1 MTRIVIVNAIG
12 LPEKDCR
19 MIRNILSLAG
29 SKDQS
34 YRLAVNSVEQ
44 ADIVIINADD
54 SMAMVCWNEYRQM
67 VPDANVVLASATP
80 LVESDYVSIKRPL
93 IASQLHGI
101 LALGGQPKTQAPQQ
115 HKYEAL
121 KKSFLFR
128 SLSPIPVSYTHL
140 DVYKRQHYFKT
151 SDPAHVARH
160 LSWHIGQ
167 LGIDPSEGP
176 ELTEVVKA
184 FRERAKT
191 LKEMAENSAFL
202 YCEFEAYEEKAAS
215 KNLTVA
221 AEAPLQQLHEA
232 LAAVSEW
239 QGESIHAAVSRVA
252 EQSGLALGKVAQ
264 PLRVAVSGT
273 AVSPTIDTTLELLGR
288 CKTLARIKRALD
300 YIKQRDS
307 ESLDLK

>member
-128 SLSPIPVSYTHL
+128 SLSPIHL
-140 DVYKRQHYFKT
+140 QK
-151 SDPAHVARH
+151 
-160 LSWHIGQ
+160 I
-167 LGIDPSEGP
+167 I
-176 ELTEVVKA
+176 
-184 FRERAKT
+184 
-191 LKEMAENSAFL
+191 
-202 YCEFEAYEEKAAS
+202 
-215 KNLTVA
+215 
-221 AEAPLQQLHEA
+221 
-232 LAAVSEW
+232 
-239 QGESIHAAVSRVA
+239 
-252 EQSGLALGKVAQ
+252 GLARVLTLPIHHVVFELADAGEEMLVVLNGRLKISVANRDGREIVLGVLGPGEIFGEIAMLDGQ
-264 PLRVAVSGT
+264 GRSAT
-273 AVSPTIDTTLELLGR
+273 ATTLTPCELLGIHR
-288 CKTLARIKRALD
+288 KDFMPFLEQNPKAAVDLVTVLALRLRLNTEQLVELI
-300 YIKQRDS
+300 S
-307 ESLDLK
+307 EHEAPR